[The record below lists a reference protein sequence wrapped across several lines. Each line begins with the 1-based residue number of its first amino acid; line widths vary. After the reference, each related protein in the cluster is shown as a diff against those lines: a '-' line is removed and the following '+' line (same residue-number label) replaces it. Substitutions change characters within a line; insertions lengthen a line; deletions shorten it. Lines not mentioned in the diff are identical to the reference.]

1 MKYLNSAVFNAA
13 KNFGIDLSHDNEFIL
28 ITQNASL
35 CDHAA
40 LNATCKLL
48 SLLNKETLMLLSY
61 TQWYISFEMHPSY
74 PLYELSEAMGK
85 IMDVADEYDL
95 TFDTQTNE
103 TLSLDEI
110 HLSIFFYRLRGD
122 NDAQKR

>member
-13 KNFGIDLSHDNEFIL
+13 NNMGIDLSHDNEFIL

-35 CDHAA
+35 CNHAA
-40 LNATCKLL
+40 LSATRKLL

-61 TQWYISFEMHPSY
+61 TQWYISFEMHPNY
-74 PLYELSEAMGK
+74 PLHELSKAMEK
-85 IMDVADEYDL
+85 IMEVADEYDF

-103 TLSLDEI
+103 TLSLGEI
-110 HLSIFFYRLRGD
+110 YLSIFLYQ
-122 NDAQKR
+122 QKGEKNAKKH